1 VGAVIEVPKA
11 FADLGFSGSF
21 HITTTFADDATREA
35 FRVKVPC
42 LVGRDQWAL
51 VAINDDGDG
60 VLVRRDSFAI
70 LDICL
75 RPAASGR

>member
-1 VGAVIEVPKA
+1 MTIEVPKA
-11 FADLGFSGSF
+11 FAALGFSGLF
-21 HITTTFADDATREA
+21 HTTTTFADGATREA

-60 VLVRRDSFAI
+60 VLVRRDSAAI
-70 LDICL
+70 LDICV
-75 RPAASGR
+75 RPAGSQR